1 MEECWTTCCHSLG
14 IENGYLHPRRHHGS
28 IVLWVSLC
36 TFAMEASAMV
46 WWYMQSLWP
55 DAYYYL
61 AFLKFVGNMISW
73 VTGIFSEHIYSYI
86 LYLCTIQSVHKAG
99 LADLILSQR
108 ANGPC
113 GDHSGSFRINILTWN
128 SGHVGVGWLKTTY
141 SSQKQTVNYHP
152 SMDYIQINSKINMFT
167 LVYTSNFWPHQP

>member
-1 MEECWTTCCHSLG
+1 MDICTLEDTMDRLFCEFLCVHLPWKHLPWYDG
-14 IENGYLHPRRHHGS
+14 ICR
-28 IVLWVSLC
+28 
-36 TFAMEASAMV
+36 
-46 WWYMQSLWP
+46 SLWP

>member
-1 MEECWTTCCHSLG
+1 MQETERPAVT
-14 IENGYLHPRRHHGS
+14 
-28 IVLWVSLC
+28 LWVLKIDICTLEDTMDRLFCEFLC
-36 TFAMEASAMV
+36 V
-46 WWYMQSLWP
+46 HLPWKHLPWYDGICRSLWP

-61 AFLKFVGNMISW
+61 AFLKFVRNMISR

-108 ANGPC
+108 ALRYPC
-113 GDHSGSFRINILTWN
+113 GAVGSFRINILTCY
-128 SGHVGVGWLKTTY
+128 SAAMLEGHVGWLKTTY
-141 SSQKQTVNYHP
+141 SSME
-152 SMDYIQINSKINMFT
+152 SIQINIKINMFT